1 MALPKEYVSYLATE
15 MAERLGKS
23 GKAKV
28 LDRPAVAAK
37 IQQAILDDLAEEE
50 RLNQEVRDYLEKYS
64 AQIRRDAISYQEMY
78 KLVKKELLKKRRHV
92 SSSRPADDGAKLNR
106 DKVIELSHRIVKEL
120 AAIQG
125 QIELTAEKNDVRLE
139 IVREFQ
145 ALLRSEYAM
154 DQSVRAKIKSQR
166 REIAEGSAEW
176 DILFRKY
183 YSEEMRKLGA
193 E

>member
-1 MALPKEYVSYLATE
+1 MGLPKEYVSYLVTE

-23 GKAKV
+23 GKVKILGQA
-28 LDRPAVAAK
+28 AVSGK
-37 IQQAILDDLAEEE
+37 IQQAILDDFAQEEK
-50 RLNQEVRDYLEKYS
+50 LNQEVRDYLEKYS
-64 AQIRRDAISYQEMY
+64 TEIRRDAISYQEMY
-78 KLVKKELLKKRRHV
+78 KLVKKELMKKHKHV
-92 SSSRPADDGAKLNR
+92 SSSRPGEDGTKLNR

-120 AAIQG
+120 G
-125 QIELTAEKNDVRLE
+125 QTKGLIEFVGDKNDVRLE

-145 ALLRSEYAM
+145 ALLRAEYQM

-166 REIAEGSAEW
+166 REIVEGSAEW